1 MAKAPLGSSASTT
14 AHNRAFMIFRSPTA
28 IVRSSIIAPS
38 TTRAVAV
45 ERFGPHV
52 CRGTAGSLSDAEIR
66 EDAAE
71 KIFVTEFAGDFA
83 ECGER
88 AFQFLGSQFRE
99 TSFSQAQRGSIEPC
113 ARGPQRR
120 SEEHTSELQSLMRI
134 SYAVFCLKKKTV
146 IIYKSS

>member
-1 MAKAPLGSSASTT
+1 
-14 AHNRAFMIFRSPTA
+14 MIFRSPTA

-88 AFQFLGSQFRE
+88 NGRV
-99 TSFSQAQRGSIEPC
+99 R
-113 ARGPQRR
+113 
-120 SEEHTSELQSLMRI
+120 
-134 SYAVFCLKKKTV
+134 KTV
-146 IIYKSS
+146 WTRQLPSTSSASGKGSSQIGRAHD

>member
-28 IVRSSIIAPS
+28 IVRSSIIASS

-66 EDAAE
+66 EDAAY
-71 KIFVTEFAGDFA
+71 KVFADRKSVVSGKRVSVGVDI
-83 ECGER
+83 G
-88 AFQFLGSQFRE
+88 G
-99 TSFSQAQRGSIEPC
+99 
-113 ARGPQRR
+113 RR
-120 SEEHTSELQSLMRI
+120 SI
-134 SYAVFCLKKKTV
+134 KKK
-146 IIYKSS
+146 KK

>member
-1 MAKAPLGSSASTT
+1 
-14 AHNRAFMIFRSPTA
+14 MIFRSQTG
-28 IVRSSIIAPS
+28 ICRSSIIALS

-45 ERFGPHV
+45 ERFGPRV

-113 ARGPQRR
+113 ARGPQRFDVAGAR
-120 SEEHTSELQSLMRI
+120 REHASFTNLQDR
-134 SYAVFCLKKKTV
+134 
-146 IIYKSS
+146 KSTRLNSSH

>member
-1 MAKAPLGSSASTT
+1 
-14 AHNRAFMIFRSPTA
+14 MIFRSQTG
-28 IVRSSIIAPS
+28 ICRSSIIALS

-45 ERFGPHV
+45 ERFGPRV

-113 ARGPQRR
+113 ARGPQRFDVAGAR
-120 SEEHTSELQSLMRI
+120 RESSEEHTSELQSLMRM
-134 SYAVFCLKKKTV
+134 SYAVFCLKNKTASTMPTTA
-146 IIYKSS
+146 IQNN